1 MAPAPRGIVRKR
13 TKYVNGKI
21 LPYDMAMDDDF
32 SACDVDSINSS
43 IRDQSATVRH
53 DPEEMSKI

>member
-1 MAPAPRGIVRKR
+1 MAPAPRGMERKR

-21 LPYDMAMDDDF
+21 LPYDMALNDEF
-32 SACDVDSINSS
+32 SACDVDSIDGSMQ
-43 IRDQSATVRH
+43 DQSATVRH